1 MKKYKCTYCGCKE
14 VPYDTQVCPECNL
27 QPIPPFEEPILLKNI
42 IGGLEEKGI
51 IIGDSIKS
59 AKNEGHNQ
67 LCNREVEV
75 NEILNIINE
84 SFYCECKY
92 PTSENDEGYQCENCY
107 NITIEDRINLAR
119 ALTKAI
125 SEGKVLRVKK

>member
-1 MKKYKCTYCGCKE
+1 MKIK
-14 VPYDTQVCPECNL
+14 QV
-27 QPIPPFEEPILLKNI
+27 
-42 IGGLEEKGI
+42 IGGLEEKGACRDYQEASSYEAGQDI
-51 IIGDSIKS
+51 
-59 AKNEGHNQ
+59 GHNQ

-119 ALTKAI
+119 ALTKTI